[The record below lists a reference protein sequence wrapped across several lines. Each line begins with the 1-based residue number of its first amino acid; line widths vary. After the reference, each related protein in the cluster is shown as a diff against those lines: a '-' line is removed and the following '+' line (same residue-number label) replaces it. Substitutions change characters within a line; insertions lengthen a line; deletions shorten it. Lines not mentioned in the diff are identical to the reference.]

1 MFCLLLLLEEKNL
14 KEVFGRKYLTYWE
27 TGKKWDFFVQAGEK
41 LFVSRMNEEFLEEMK
56 GIAAGARRVRLTQLM
71 EQHYGEIDLETARQ
85 VFSDHYDVY
94 LQKEDNPCSRTVEG
108 HCELDP
114 FQYWAARLSYQPA
127 GAVDG
132 KV

>member
-14 KEVFGRKYLTYWE
+14 KEVFGRKYLIYWE

-56 GIAAGARRVRLTQLM
+56 GIAA
-71 EQHYGEIDLETARQ
+71 
-85 VFSDHYDVY
+85 
-94 LQKEDNPCSRTVEG
+94 
-108 HCELDP
+108 
-114 FQYWAARLSYQPA
+114 RLSYQPA